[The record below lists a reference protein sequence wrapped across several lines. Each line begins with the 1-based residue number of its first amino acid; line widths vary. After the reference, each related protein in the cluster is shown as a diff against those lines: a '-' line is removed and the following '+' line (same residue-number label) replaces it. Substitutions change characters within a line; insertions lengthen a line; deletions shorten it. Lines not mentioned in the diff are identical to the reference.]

1 MYQEI
6 VSAIPENIELEDVP
20 IPREWILSGD
30 PESRVKRLGKNGE
43 WTAVLWECSAG
54 RFSWTYPEDEAI
66 LIIDGEIFQMIDGA
80 TERRLGPGDVGIF
93 PAGTVCKWRIDRYL
107 KKVAILRQRQPG
119 PVAFVLNLWTRLQRA
134 LGLLK
139 ESRLDRALN
148 AFATQNADK
157 FANKNAQFSHRQ
169 QLRLTRATHA

>member
-6 VSAIPENIELEDVP
+6 VSAIPINVELEDAP
-20 IPREWILSGD
+20 IPREWILSGE
-30 PESRVKRLGKNGE
+30 PESRIKRLGKNGE

-54 RFSWTYPEDEAI
+54 RFSWTYAEDEAI
-66 LIIDGEIFQMIDGA
+66 LVIEGEFFQMIDGA
-80 TERRLGPGDVGIF
+80 TERRLGPGDIGIF
-93 PAGTVCKWRIDRYL
+93 PAGTVCKWRIDGYL
-107 KKVAILRQRQPG
+107 KKVAILRQRRSR
-119 PVAFVLNLWTRLQRA
+119 PVAFVLNLWSRFQRT

-148 AFATQNADK
+148 AFAAQNVDK

-169 QLRLTRATHA
+169 LRLTRATHA